1 MCGAYKKKGAWGA
14 PEVIALGEI
23 DLSAGMEP
31 FPFRARKCSIGL
43 CVPFPAVGHE
53 KGPSGG
59 TIVLYG
65 GFWRLKQPNHET
77 LASLFGAAWG
87 PVQFDNG

>member
-43 CVPFPAVGHE
+43 CAISAVGHK

-65 GFWRLKQPNHET
+65 GFRRLKQPNHEPSAGSGQ
-77 LASLFGAAWG
+77 L
-87 PVQFDNG
+87 